1 MVLVMLKKKQA
12 GKTWAYV
19 TEKEKQAKE
28 MKKLVFLH
36 SACGVFVCYF
46 LLGLCVCVCVFPL
59 RKRCVLFVCVSECVC
74 VFLSHN
80 DCSIP

>member
-36 SACGVFVCYF
+36 SSCGVFVCYF
-46 LLGLCVCVCVFPL
+46 LLGLCVGVCVCFPCD
-59 RKRCVLFVCVSECVC
+59 RVCFVCVCIRVC
-74 VFLSHN
+74 VSVCFSFVQ
-80 DCSIP
+80 